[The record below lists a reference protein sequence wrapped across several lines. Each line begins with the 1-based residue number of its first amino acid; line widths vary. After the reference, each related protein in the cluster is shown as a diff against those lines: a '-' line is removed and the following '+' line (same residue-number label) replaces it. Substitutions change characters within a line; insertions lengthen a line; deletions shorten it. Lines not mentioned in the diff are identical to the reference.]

1 MKLPLCLISM
11 SPGAGGMISVWLDV
25 LPTKHHCPYSECHIS
40 WTHAVVIVL
49 AAIRLSLTILGG
61 GGALFPPGKFWGEVG
76 ASAPTRLVCR
86 RLINVDIGS
95 WVNVDIVVKR

>member
-25 LPTKHHCPYSECHIS
+25 LPTKHHCPYSECNIS
-40 WTHAVVIVL
+40 WTYAVVIVL
-49 AAIRLSLTILGG
+49 AATLVIDNIGG
-61 GGALFPPGKFWGEVG
+61 GGGGLFFPLGNFGGRWGLQL
-76 ASAPTRLVCR
+76 PRLVSR